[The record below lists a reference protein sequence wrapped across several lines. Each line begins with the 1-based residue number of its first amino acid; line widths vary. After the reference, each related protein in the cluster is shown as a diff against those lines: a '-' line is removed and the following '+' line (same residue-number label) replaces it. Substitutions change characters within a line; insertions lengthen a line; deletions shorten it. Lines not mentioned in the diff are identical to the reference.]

1 MTSNTTNVEVNGRT
15 FRIKETK
22 WIHGDRI
29 ISHTFKMGGE
39 DEHCVDATIFYGPD
53 NQPTHGKIPYI
64 EHSDG
69 CAIGSTLDRG
79 SGTILMCKTL
89 LKHIHKKY
97 PSVRTFKFDDM
108 SHIECATE
116 EEQKIASR
124 YQRKKGTKV
133 KPLNLYHLSIAYNG
147 CTWYEKYFG
156 ARLENADQ
164 YRQYQERVR
173 SLTRPEDKV
182 DFITFVQMAMVP
194 KDQFEYLEKRYE
206 QSSTYREFFESI
218 PKKDRCMILYPWIT
232 TFMTEWLGNTFT
244 NTNWVID
251 ITTMPSQRKQQGGR
265 HSTRKNSTY
274 YLPKGRIINYTEKH
288 IVDTMEDTP

>member
-1 MTSNTTNVEVNGRT
+1 MASDTADVEVNGKK
-15 FRIKETK
+15 FRIKESK
-22 WIHGDRI
+22 WTYGDRI
-29 ISHTFKMGGE
+29 ISHTFNMGGE

-79 SGTILMCKTL
+79 SGTILMFKTL

-97 PSVRTFKFDDM
+97 PSVTIFKLDDM

-156 ARLENADQ
+156 ARLENAEQ
-164 YRQYQERVR
+164 YRHYQERVQ

-182 DFITFVQMAMVP
+182 DFISFIQMAMVP

-206 QSSTYREFFESI
+206 QSSTYREFFQSI
-218 PKKDRCMILYPWIT
+218 PKEDRCMILYPWLSA
-232 TFMTEWLGNTFT
+232 FMTELLGNTFT
-244 NTNWVID
+244 NTNWIID
-251 ITTMPSQRKQQGGR
+251 VTTMPSQRKQQGGR
-265 HSTRKNSTY
+265 RSTRKNSTY

-288 IVDTMEDTP
+288 IVDTMENM